1 MALTIIKIV
10 LIILVAR
17 IIFLSIGHLI
27 IVFYKEATKMAVEYV
42 NKDPE
47 KYVKDEHIE
56 RFFGNMIWLVI
67 FINLLIC
74 VFSGKIIIS

>member
-10 LIILVAR
+10 LIILTAR

-27 IVFYKEATKMAVEYV
+27 IVFYKEATKMAVEYI

-47 KYVKDEHIE
+47 KYVKYEHIE
-56 RFFGNMIWLVI
+56 RFFNNMIWLVI

-74 VFSGKIIIS
+74 AFSSKIIIS

>member
-1 MALTIIKIV
+1 MELTIVKIV
-10 LIILVAR
+10 LIILAAR

-42 NKDPE
+42 KEDPE
-47 KYVKDEHIE
+47 KYVRNEHMKS
-56 RFFGNMIWLVI
+56 FFDNMIWLVI

-74 VFSGKIIIS
+74 VSKIIN